1 VPAEEVDTLSPADVK
16 AYLAKYELSEIISNA
31 VNEAVAAQSTTPVE
45 FIAEWLAAYS
55 ARENKKAALSKGLA
69 TRHSIE
75 ELQEANILKTGPGIS
90 PALIES
96 QQALQKE
103 MTKDALEKGLAHRPD
118 PTTLQ
123 DQGIIKNPPGVS
135 PALAESREALQK
147 EMTKDAVEKGLSRR
161 LSLEEM
167 QEKGLYKSQVAA
179 AGETLQKEMNK
190 DALEKSLANSLANG
204 SGGKAL

>member
-1 VPAEEVDTLSPADVK
+1 MGSREALQKEMTKD
-16 AYLAKYELSEIISNA
+16 A
-31 VNEAVAAQSTTPVE
+31 VE
-45 FIAEWLAAYS
+45 
-55 ARENKKAALSKGLA
+55 KGLSR
-69 TRHSIE
+69 RHSLE

-90 PALIES
+90 PALVES

-103 MTKDALEKGLAHRPD
+103 MTKDA
-118 PTTLQ
+118 
-123 DQGIIKNPPGVS
+123 
-135 PALAESREALQK
+135 
-147 EMTKDAVEKGLSRR
+147 VEKGSSRR